1 MVKSKQKSLRAIC
14 LIQHEPLKG
23 TAYLCNLTSALPCNK
38 KGLVPSNTFLQ
49 YTKSVVILKI
59 SLLYTLHL

>member
-1 MVKSKQKSLRAIC
+1 MVKSKQKPLRAIC

-38 KGLVPSNTFLQ
+38 KRVSPQ
-49 YTKSVVILKI
+49 
-59 SLLYTLHL
+59 